1 MGAGLTA
8 TGSAWGVC
16 LRRRGRY
23 DLFRGLNNRRF
34 NDPWAW
40 RWNGALHLSAQ
51 QLGGGGLLPGFG
63 HVDDRSSW
71 LPKVE
76 GIRNY
81 RLWNRFRHRRWR
93 GGSLHLVAQLLGGR
107 LDHLGRHFLQ
117 PHLKQTGVHESGQS
131 QKSEINKGCQT

>member
-1 MGAGLTA
+1 VGAGLTA
-8 TGSAWGVC
+8 TGSAWGGC

-34 NDPWAW
+34 NDLWAW

-93 GGSLHLVAQLLGGR
+93 GGSLHLVAQLLGGIW
-107 LDHLGRHFLQ
+107 LGRHWHFYDPALAFRGRGRR
-117 PHLKQTGVHESGQS
+117 L
-131 QKSEINKGCQT
+131 CR

>member
-1 MGAGLTA
+1 M
-8 TGSAWGVC
+8 
-16 LRRRGRY
+16 
-23 DLFRGLNNRRF
+23 FRGLNNRRF
-34 NDPWAW
+34 NDLWAW

-71 LPKVE
+71 LPIVD

-93 GGSLHLVAQLLGGR
+93 GGSLHLVAQGVGHGVISGACVPDLAADFIEAASIDGLDASCLER
-107 LDHLGRHFLQ
+107 LRRPPFFLSAAGTS
-117 PHLKQTGVHESGQS
+117 P
-131 QKSEINKGCQT
+131 